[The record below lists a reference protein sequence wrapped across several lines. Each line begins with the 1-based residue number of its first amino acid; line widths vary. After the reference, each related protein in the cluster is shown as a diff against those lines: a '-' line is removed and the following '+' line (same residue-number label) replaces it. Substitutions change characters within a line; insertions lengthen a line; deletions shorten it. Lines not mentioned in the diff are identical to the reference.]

1 MKFYY
6 IYLMLV
12 PFIFSCSRK
21 QENSINQFD
30 DIVNLSVSDSLF
42 SDKELPMGTII
53 SMKSWKD
60 ILITCHNAVFRYC

>member
-1 MKFYY
+1 
-6 IYLMLV
+6 MLV

-30 DIVNLSVSDSLF
+30 DIVNLSVPDSLF